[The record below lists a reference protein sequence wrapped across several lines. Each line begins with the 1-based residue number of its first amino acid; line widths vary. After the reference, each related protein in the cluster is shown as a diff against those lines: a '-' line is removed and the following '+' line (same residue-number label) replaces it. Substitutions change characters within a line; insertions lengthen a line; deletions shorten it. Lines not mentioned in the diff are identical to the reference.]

1 MAELQPTFFDI
12 AVVEHGVKAACDSLW
27 QRPCQSK
34 HDYRGPP
41 ALRLRKSIF
50 RLSQSQTVGW

>member
-41 ALRLRKSIF
+41 AL
-50 RLSQSQTVGW
+50 